1 MNTFLWLSFFFASPP
16 SPSHALHPSDCSTRG
31 TPLLEIRERSE
42 TSDKLT
48 TKRIYASGGWT
59 FKNEAQTA
67 RGCFDRKELR
77 SIRRAVQR
85 APWQVTKSPI
95 ACFAYDPNF
104 TEFVVNGRLRYTHRM
119 CSGRTADTE
128 TLAAIDLIQQELAE
142 EMPPLP
148 LPPPVVRPEPRPIP
162 PPVVQ
167 PMPPVQPTPPVQ
179 PPPVAT
185 QCRAEGT
192 PLFEIKKRSEGTR
205 AMSST
210 KIYANGAWT
219 FRLTEVDGRPGAL
232 TTGCFNRAS
241 LSAIRT
247 AVTRSPWDVTFN
259 RIVCKAYSP
268 SFTEYY
274 VNGRYEYTAR
284 LCGEQRID
292 DASAAAIKTIET
304 ELAAVLSPADPEAL

>member
-1 MNTFLWLSFFFASPP
+1 MNTFLWLSFFFSSPP
-16 SPSHALHPSDCSTRG
+16 AHAQDCSTRG

-104 TEFVVNGRLRYTHRM
+104 TEFIVNGRLRYTHRM

-128 TLAAIDLIQQELAE
+128 TMAAIDLIQQELAE

-162 PPVVQ
+162 PVVK
-167 PMPPVQPTPPVQ
+167 PMPPVVHPTPPVQ
-179 PPPVAT
+179 PPAEPV
-185 QCRAEGT
+185 CRAEGT
-192 PLFEIKKRSEGTR
+192 PLFEIKKRTEGTR
-205 AMSST
+205 AMST
-210 KIYANGAWT
+210 TRIYANGAWT
-219 FRLTEVDGRPGAL
+219 FGQTEVDGRPGARA
-232 TTGCFNRAS
+232 TGCFNRAS

-247 AVTRSPWDVTFN
+247 AVTASPWDVTFS
-259 RIVCKAYSP
+259 RIVCRAYSP

-274 VNGRYEYTAR
+274 VNGNYEYTGR

-292 DASAAAIKTIET
+292 DKSAAAIKTIET